1 EALSDYAAIAL
12 VNARLLEALEAK
24 AQRLQQA
31 LEAGQAEAMP
41 WRMQTVRHLASLR
54 NKLAEVAA
62 ITGETRTREELLAVV
77 RDLEKLQEPPS
88 EDSGS

>member
-1 EALSDYAAIAL
+1 
-12 VNARLLEALEAK
+12 
-24 AQRLQQA
+24 
-31 LEAGQAEAMP
+31 MP